1 MSLLFVLSRLTL
13 TRGQVLVLHGG
24 LFSRDDTT
32 LETIRQLDRHQAGGG
47 GHTERQQDRGTAG

>member
-47 GHTERQQDRGTAG
+47 GAL